1 MKKLIAHPEWDTW
14 IILITLMTSLL
25 AISIAFFMA
34 HGNVFRPD
42 GRPDPAIF
50 VMLFGVFVTVTAI
63 LILSEAKNARKWLAN
78 ISRTGTLRGYMNI
91 KLSLGMLVF
100 AIAMFSMMVSPGTQ
114 PISWFDKVVIPFML
128 FGIGFTLLRRSRL
141 SPWAIPELELAPAGL
156 ALPRSYVTNSDSSG
170 KRIKPPGNVCLI
182 PWDCMEAID
191 WRSSGNRGT
200 YLYVATSK
208 TIWFKNWGAYSRGE
222 PVTSLDQAVNLKVS
236 LAGDTIPPDA
246 VVLAAQRYI
255 HYANKGV

>member
-14 IILITLMTSLL
+14 IILIAWMTPLL
-25 AISIAFFMA
+25 AVLIAFIMS

-42 GRPDPAIF
+42 GRPEAAVF
-50 VMLFGVFVTVTAI
+50 VMLFGVVVSVIAI
-63 LILSEAKNARKWLAN
+63 LILSEARNARKWLAN
-78 ISRTGTLRGYMNI
+78 ISRTSTLRGYMNI
-91 KLSLGMLVF
+91 KLSLGMLLF
-100 AIAMFSMMVSPGTQ
+100 AIVMFWMMVSPGTQ
-114 PISWFDKVVIPFML
+114 PTSWFNKIVFPFML

-141 SPWAIPELELAPAGL
+141 SPWAIPEVELAPAGL
-156 ALPRSYVTNSDSSG
+156 ALPRPYVTNSDSSG

-222 PVTSLDQAVNLKVS
+222 QATSLEQAVNLKVP